1 MEHEQVQHGAQ
12 GGAGPQGGVTGQSGG
27 VEQGRVV
34 MMMREHQVISGDLVM
49 EVVMRGV
56 VNNLERGGVRHQS
69 VVRLEMSYL
78 MMNMVDIVMY
88 ERLRMNMMN
97 IVMDERLRVGVIAV
111 NLERKVR

>member
-1 MEHEQVQHGAQ
+1 MEHQQVQHGAQ

-34 MMMREHQVISGDLVM
+34 MVVREHQVVSSDLVM

-56 VNNLERGGVRHQS
+56 VDSLERGGGRHQR

-78 MMNMVDIVMY
+78 MVNMVDIVMY
-88 ERLRMNMMN
+88 Q
-97 IVMDERLRVGVIAV
+97 RLRVNMVDIVMYKRLRVRVIAV
-111 NLERKVR
+111 SLEREVR

>member
-1 MEHEQVQHGAQ
+1 MEHQQVQHGAQ

-34 MMMREHQVISGDLVM
+34 MMVREHQVVSGDLVM

-56 VNNLERGGVRHQS
+56 VDNLEGGGVRHQR

-78 MMNMVDIVMY
+78 MVNMVDIVMY
-88 ERLRMNMMN
+88 K
-97 IVMDERLRVGVIAV
+97 RLRVRVIAV
-111 NLERKVR
+111 SLEREVR

>member
-1 MEHEQVQHGAQ
+1 MTSEC
-12 GGAGPQGGVTGQSGG
+12 GG

>member
-1 MEHEQVQHGAQ
+1 MEHQQVQHGAQ

-34 MMMREHQVISGDLVM
+34 MVVREHQVVSSDLVM

-56 VNNLERGGVRHQS
+56 VDNLERGGVRHQR

-88 ERLRMNMMN
+88 ERLRVNMMN
-97 IVMDERLRVGVIAV
+97 IVMYQRFRVRVIAV
-111 NLERKVR
+111 NLEREVR

>member
-1 MEHEQVQHGAQ
+1 MEHQQVQHGAQ

-34 MMMREHQVISGDLVM
+34 MVMREHQVVSGDLVM

-56 VNNLERGGVRHQS
+56 VYNLERGGGRHQC

-88 ERLRMNMMN
+88 KRLRVNMMN
-97 IVMDERLRVGVIAV
+97 IVMYQRFRVRVIAV
-111 NLERKVR
+111 NLEREVR